1 MTRMQKPD
9 RRIEL
14 EWVSG
19 QRFEAKSDNGLET
32 TLDGDRKDGFSPM
45 DSLLASLCACMGI
58 DVVMILEKMRSGFT
72 GKSVSIEGDRMEE
85 PPRYFHHIRMHFQIQ
100 GTVPRDKAQR
110 AVDLSF
116 EKYCSAFHS
125 LRKDL
130 VVDTTIEIQE
140 AK

>member
-1 MTRMQKPD
+1 MTKID

-32 TLDGDRKDGFSPM
+32 TLDGNRKDGFSPM
-45 DSLLASLCACMGI
+45 DSLLASLCGCMGI
-58 DVVMILEKMRSGFT
+58 DVVMILEKMRTGFT
-72 GKSVSIEGDRMEE
+72 GLRISIEGERVEE
-85 PPRYFHHIRMHFQIQ
+85 APRYYRRIRMHFEIQ
-100 GTVPRDKAQR
+100 GDVPRDKAQR

-116 EKYCSAFHS
+116 EKYCSVFHS

-130 VVDTTIEIQE
+130 VVDTTIDIQE
-140 AK
+140 AT

>member
-1 MTRMQKPD
+1 MTNPD

-32 TLDGDRKDGFSPM
+32 TLDGNRKDGFSPM
-45 DSLLASLCACMGI
+45 DSLLASLGACMGI
-58 DVVMILEKMRSGFT
+58 DVVMILEKMRTGFT
-72 GKSVSIEGDRMEE
+72 GLSISIEGERVEE
-85 PPRYFHHIRMHFQIQ
+85 PPRYFHRVRMHFEIQ
-100 GTVPRDKAQR
+100 GDVPLDKAQR

-116 EKYCSAFHS
+116 QKYCSVFHS

-130 VVDTTIEIQE
+130 NVDTTIDIQE
-140 AK
+140 AT

>member
-1 MTRMQKPD
+1 MTKPD

-14 EWVSG
+14 EWVAG
-19 QRFEAKSDNGLET
+19 QRFVAKSDNGLET

-58 DVVMILEKMRSGFT
+58 DVVMILEKMRTGFT
-72 GKSVSIEGDRMEE
+72 GLRISIEGERVAEA
-85 PPRYFHHIRMHFQIQ
+85 PRYYRRVRMHFEIQ
-100 GTVPRDKAQR
+100 GGVPRDKAQR

-116 EKYCSAFHS
+116 EKYCSVFHS

-130 VVDTTIEIQE
+130 VVDTTIDIQE
-140 AK
+140 AT

>member
-1 MTRMQKPD
+1 MTDMD

-19 QRFEAKSDNGLET
+19 QRFAAKSDTGVAT
-32 TLDGDRKDGFSPM
+32 TIDGDRRDGFSPM
-45 DSLLASLCACMGI
+45 DQLLSSLGACMGI
-58 DVVMILEKMRSGFT
+58 DVVMILEKMRIGFT
-72 GKSVSIEGDRMEE
+72 GMSVSIEGDRMEE

-140 AK
+140 AQ